1 MDDRIFY
8 HLSRAENRLKTYMKN
23 TFRENNINISPAQI
37 GILFLL
43 MKNNSQ
49 SMSELSRVLEID
61 NSAIT
66 RLVDNL
72 EKMKL
77 VKRDLNPGDRRQFLI
92 FLTEEGE
99 KEINRAKKIVRE
111 ANEKIKEGI
120 PESELAVFLKVID
133 HLCIKLSK

>member
-1 MDDRIFY
+1 MDDRIFF

-23 TFRENNINISPAQI
+23 IFRENNINISPAQI

-72 EKMKL
+72 EKMNL

-99 KEINRAKKIVRE
+99 KEINKAKKIVRE
-111 ANEKIKEGI
+111 TNEKLKEDI
-120 PESELAVFLKVID
+120 PEGELAVFLRVINK
-133 HLCIKLSK
+133 LCINLGK